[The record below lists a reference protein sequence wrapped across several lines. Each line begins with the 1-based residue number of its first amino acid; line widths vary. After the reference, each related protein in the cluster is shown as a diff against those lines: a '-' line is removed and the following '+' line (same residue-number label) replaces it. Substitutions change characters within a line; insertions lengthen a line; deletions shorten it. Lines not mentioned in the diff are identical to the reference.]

1 MKTYKTQ
8 AEVDADTIDGTL
20 RVKDNV
26 LFTCDTVLQKHLI
39 VSGSIE
45 AGGSIKAGWSIV
57 AGGSIKA
64 GGSIEAGNDYGIYCG
79 LSVVISLKE
88 SFAFVT
94 ATEKPKNLLLGKF
107 KQKEKLT
114 HQ

>member
-20 RVKDNV
+20 RVKDDV

-45 AGGSIKAGWSIV
+45 AGWSIKGTGPSRRATTTEFTV
-57 AGGSIKA
+57 VF
-64 GGSIEAGNDYGIYCG
+64 
-79 LSVVISLKE
+79 LS
-88 SFAFVT
+88 
-94 ATEKPKNLLLGKF
+94 
-107 KQKEKLT
+107 
-114 HQ
+114 

>member
-45 AGGSIKAGWSIV
+45 AGGSIKAGEFIE
-57 AGGSIKA
+57 A

>member
-64 GGSIEAGNDYGIYCG
+64 GGAIEAGRAFPDG
-79 LSVVISLKE
+79 LVL
-88 SFAFVT
+88 ARGT
-94 ATEKPKNLLLGKF
+94 
-107 KQKEKLT
+107 
-114 HQ
+114 